1 MLELFIKSLLSA
13 GILFVRASIRL
24 YYMLIVVIVGYLVVA
39 DVLYLLG
46 VKV

>member
-1 MLELFIKSLLSA
+1 MLELFIKSLLRA
-13 GILFVRASIRL
+13 GILFVRAAVRL
-24 YYMLIVVIVGYLVVA
+24 YYMMIVVIVCYLVVA